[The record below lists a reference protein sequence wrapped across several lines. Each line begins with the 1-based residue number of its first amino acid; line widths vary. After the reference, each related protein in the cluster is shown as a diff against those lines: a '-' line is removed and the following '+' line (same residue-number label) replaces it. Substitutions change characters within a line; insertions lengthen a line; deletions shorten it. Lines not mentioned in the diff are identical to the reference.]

1 MYTQDRPALDG
12 SFSERLLVVN
22 REALRAALARA
33 EEEVVRV
40 EEEMKYFK
48 MELRNREQNFNQVFG
63 GGPNVGVMSVGGAA
77 KVGQAASKMKKGA
90 SLPPVGR
97 PGSGPRQRPGSGAR
111 RGPAIGVGR

>member
-1 MYTQDRPALDG
+1 MCPQ
-12 SFSERLLVVN
+12 
-22 REALRAALARA
+22 
-33 EEEVVRV
+33 VVRV

-77 KVGQAASKMKKGA
+77 KVGQAANKMKKGA

-97 PGSGPRQRPGSGAR
+97 PGSGGPREKGLRPGSGAR

>member
-1 MYTQDRPALDG
+1 
-12 SFSERLLVVN
+12 
-22 REALRAALARA
+22 
-33 EEEVVRV
+33 
-40 EEEMKYFK
+40 MKYFK

-77 KVGQAASKMKKGA
+77 KVGQAANKMKKGA

-97 PGSGPRQRPGSGAR
+97 PGSGPREKGLRPGSGAR